1 MYNYGCSCLRLLGI
15 NLCSK
20 RICKNKAKYGSFD
33 PPAFPVANIKYPRT
47 GFFRG
52 ENDILADSADVDQLR
67 NAMPLSTVIYDE
79 TISDFSHMDFT
90 WAVNANQK
98 VYQSVLEQLEA
109 YVGVGY

>member
-1 MYNYGCSCLRLLGI
+1 
-15 NLCSK
+15 
-20 RICKNKAKYGSFD
+20 
-33 PPAFPVANIKYPRT
+33 
-47 GFFRG
+47 
-52 ENDILADSADVDQLR
+52 
-67 NAMPLSTVIYDE
+67 MPLSTVIYDE